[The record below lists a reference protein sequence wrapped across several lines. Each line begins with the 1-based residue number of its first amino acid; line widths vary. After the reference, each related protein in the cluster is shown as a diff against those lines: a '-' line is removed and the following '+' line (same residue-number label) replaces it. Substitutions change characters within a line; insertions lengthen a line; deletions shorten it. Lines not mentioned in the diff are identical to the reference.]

1 MPSMVCL
8 CISSC
13 IEQKDFQFI
22 SKHLEDLVLGFEV
35 FILQNWLKRHRDY
48 EVKGNDQFLKL
59 VALLPLIL

>member
-13 IEQKDFQFI
+13 IEQNDFQFI
-22 SKHLEDLVLGFEV
+22 SKHLEDLVLDYEV
-35 FILQNWLKRHRDY
+35 FILQNWLKRQRDY

-59 VALLPLIL
+59 VVLLPLIL

>member
-13 IEQKDFQFI
+13 IEQNDFQFI
-22 SKHLEDLVLGFEV
+22 SKHLEDLVLDYEV
-35 FILQNWLKRHRDY
+35 FILQNWLKRRRDY

-59 VALLPLIL
+59 VVLLPLIL